1 MYCKKC
7 GNQIPNDSLFC
18 PKCGTDVAE
27 ENDKVTN
34 GEQDIL
40 TPEQVTQKSAAE
52 ECDSLQKEKAGA
64 HDNVTSS
71 LEKGN
76 DKELKKQ
83 NRKKA
88 VLSSVKWIS
97 GLIIFEV
104 LIVVII
110 LQSGVY
116 FQYKLINDHYIITQY
131 TGNQDEVT
139 IPDTIWFRPVTE
151 ISESAFK
158 DSSYNKHITS
168 IKLGKNITS
177 IGKNAFMGC
186 TLLEELDCS
195 AVKIENGDEFMIMDR
210 AFKGCEKLRKIILPD
225 SRIHISNEA
234 FKGCAALQII
244 QTYEHDNP
252 YYKAAIGVL
261 SKGGKIGENTF
272 ENCISLDSLNL
283 TNVTLSSN
291 SFTNCTGLTELYIN
305 SGSFGDY
312 RTSTEKGG
320 VFKGCTKL
328 RSVDVYFMST
338 SDYQTV
344 IPNEC
349 FADCISL
356 TNFSGSNISSIGNNA
371 FLNCTALTDLYIEP
385 YPSEIAKN
393 AFDNCTNLELEYNSS
408 NETDP
413 ISDGNNNNQQGY
425 DDHKYAATNFM
436 GLTVDEAVS
445 ILGSDYII
453 KESFG
458 SYSYEYSQYGLNIP
472 FGANSVNSEKITKI
486 IVYPGNYISK
496 GWGEMDKI
504 QPGMTNREV
513 FAILGYTDIT
523 ESAMLDGWNYSYV
536 IGGISFEFSSS
547 TPEGGL
553 SKDPMDAV
561 VFMCW
566 VCENIY

>member
-1 MYCKKC
+1 
-7 GNQIPNDSLFC
+7 
-18 PKCGTDVAE
+18 
-27 ENDKVTN
+27 
-34 GEQDIL
+34 
-40 TPEQVTQKSAAE
+40 
-52 ECDSLQKEKAGA
+52 
-64 HDNVTSS
+64 
-71 LEKGN
+71 
-76 DKELKKQ
+76 
-83 NRKKA
+83 
-88 VLSSVKWIS
+88 
-97 GLIIFEV
+97 
-104 LIVVII
+104 
-110 LQSGVY
+110 
-116 FQYKLINDHYIITQY
+116 
-131 TGNQDEVT
+131 
-139 IPDTIWFRPVTE
+139 
-151 ISESAFK
+151 
-158 DSSYNKHITS
+158 
-168 IKLGKNITS
+168 
-177 IGKNAFMGC
+177 
-186 TLLEELDCS
+186 
-195 AVKIENGDEFMIMDR
+195 
-210 AFKGCEKLRKIILPD
+210 
-225 SRIHISNEA
+225 
-234 FKGCAALQII
+234 
-244 QTYEHDNP
+244 
-252 YYKAAIGVL
+252 
-261 SKGGKIGENTF
+261 
-272 ENCISLDSLNL
+272 
-283 TNVTLSSN
+283 
-291 SFTNCTGLTELYIN
+291 
-305 SGSFGDY
+305 
-312 RTSTEKGG
+312 
-320 VFKGCTKL
+320 
-328 RSVDVYFMST
+328 MST

-523 ESAMLDGWNYSYV
+523 ESAMWDGWNYSYV